1 MAMINKLCN
10 TFTDRV
16 IYENKA
22 DADGNLGRR
31 FLRRN
36 PSDLFWRLGAPAL
49 STVSSQSSLFKE
61 SRQQRSHRRT
71 SYRSRDYYNYDCDDG
86 FDSPAFNGNSSRHKA
101 RPELKEGIVSVYR
114 VHKLIGYF
122 NQF

>member
-1 MAMINKLCN
+1 MAFIKKLCN

-86 FDSPAFNGNSSRHKA
+86 FDSPAFNENTISRHKA
-101 RPELKEGIVSVYR
+101 RPELKRQLSVYI
-114 VHKLIGYF
+114 VLK
-122 NQF
+122 N